1 MSSSPS
7 LPYDTA
13 AAAAVWRPEC
23 GAPCRGSP
31 ERSLCG
37 S

>member
-13 AAAAVWRPEC
+13 AAAA
-23 GAPCRGSP
+23 GCRGSP